1 MIFTRRSLL
10 QLLGAAGLGG
20 RAGLSPAFAQE
31 RRFRHGS
38 TLIEP
43 LKYPEGF
50 TQLAYVNRDAPKG
63 GRVRLAL
70 LGSFDSINPFTLKG
84 DSVSTGVN
92 ELLMEQPLDEPSAE
106 YGLIAESFWFP
117 DDYSQVVFR
126 LRPEARFQDG
136 KPITPEDVIFSLD
149 SQKANSTSAAAYYK
163 DISKAEQT
171 GEREVT
177 FLFSVKGNR
186 ELPNITGQLPVI
198 PKHWWL
204 GKDASGRNRDVA
216 ETTLEPILG
225 SGPYEIAAVKPG
237 QSYVLRRVADYWGK
251 DLPIKSGVDNFDEV
265 EVQFYQD
272 RNVLLEAFKGDQFD
286 IQLESSSK
294 QWATGYDFPAAR
306 DGRVKREELPRKG
319 VQGMQS
325 WAPNIRRAKF
335 QDMRVRQA
343 LNLAFDF
350 EWSNA
355 NLFYGLYTRSR
366 SFFNQ
371 SEFEATGLP
380 TAEELALLEPLRD
393 KVPPEVFTAGFKNPV
408 NDTPQARRKNL
419 REAQKLFAD
428 AGWKAVQQGQK
439 QVLKNDKGETFAID
453 IVLDSQ
459 AFERIALPYKEQLEL
474 LGVSVSVRTVDAAQY
489 ERIQEAYDY
498 DMIVASWG
506 QSLSPGNEQR
516 DFFGSEFAD
525 KKQSRNYV
533 GIKNPAVD
541 ELITRIILAPDRKA
555 LVAAARAMDRV
566 LMWNHYVVPMWFKA
580 TDWIA
585 YWSRVRHPEN
595 MPGYSPGYPDIWW
608 FDAEA
613 AAKLKKT

>member
-1 MIFTRRSLL
+1 MIFTRRMLL
-10 QLLGAAGLGG
+10 QLFGAAGLGG
-20 RAGLSPAFAQE
+20 RGFGGSAFAQE
-31 RRFRHGS
+31 RQFRHGS

-50 TQLAYVNRDAPKG
+50 TQFAYVNKDAPKG
-63 GRVRLAL
+63 GRVRLAT
-70 LGSFDSINPFTLKG
+70 LGSFDSVNPFTLKG
-84 DSVSTGVN
+84 DSISTGVN

-106 YGLIAESFWFP
+106 YGLIAESFWYPEDF
-117 DDYSQVVFR
+117 SQAVFR
-126 LRPEARFQDG
+126 LRPEARFHDG
-136 KPITPEDVIFSLD
+136 KPIMPEDVIFSLD
-149 SQKANSTSAAAYYK
+149 SQKANSTTAAAYYK

-177 FLFSVKGNR
+177 FHFSVKGNR
-186 ELPNITGQLPVI
+186 ELPNITGQLAVI
-198 PKHWWL
+198 PKHWWE
-204 GKDASGRNRDVA
+204 GKDAAGRQRNVA
-216 ETTLEPILG
+216 ETTLEPVLG
-225 SGPYEIAAVKPG
+225 SGPYEIASIKPG

-251 DLPIKSGVDNFDEV
+251 DLALNVGQHNFDEV
-265 EVQFYQD
+265 ELQFYQD

-286 IQLESSSK
+286 IHFESASK
-294 QWATGYDFPAAR
+294 QWATGYDFPAAK
-306 DGRVKREELPRKG
+306 DGRVIREELPRKG
-319 VQGMQS
+319 VHGMQC

-350 EWSNA
+350 EWSNV
-355 NLFYGLYTRSR
+355 NLFYGLYDRSR

-380 TAEELALLEPLRD
+380 TAEELELLEPLRD
-393 KVPPEVFTAGFKNPV
+393 KIPPEVFTTEFKNPV

-419 REAQKLFAD
+419 REAQRLLAE
-428 AGWKAVQQGQK
+428 AGWKGIQQGQK
-439 QVLKNDKGETFAID
+439 QVLKNDKGEIFSID
-453 IVLDSQ
+453 FVLDSV

-489 ERIQEAYDY
+489 ERVQESFDY

-516 DFFGSEFAD
+516 YFFGSEFAD
-525 KKQSRNYV
+525 KKQSQNYV
-533 GIKNPAVD
+533 GIRNPAID
-541 ELITRIILAPDRKA
+541 ELIGKIILAPDRKT
-555 LVAAARAMDRV
+555 LVAACRAMDRV

>member
-1 MIFTRRSLL
+1 MIFTRRMLL
-10 QLLGAAGLGG
+10 QLLGVAGLGG
-20 RAGLSPAFAQE
+20 RGFTVPAFAQE
-31 RRFRHGS
+31 RQFRHGG

-50 TQLAYVNRDAPKG
+50 TQFAYVNKDAPKG
-63 GRVRLAL
+63 GRIRLAT
-70 LGSFDSINPFTLKG
+70 LGSFDSINSFTLKG
-84 DSVSTGVN
+84 DSASTGVN

-106 YGLIAESFWFP
+106 YGLIAESFWYPEDF
-117 DDYSQVVFR
+117 SQVLFR
-126 LRPEARFQDG
+126 LRPEARFHDG

-149 SQKANSTSAAAYYK
+149 SLKANSTMYAGYYK

-186 ELPNITGQLPVI
+186 ELPSISGQLPVI

-204 GKDASGRNRDVA
+204 GKDAAGRQRNVA
-216 ETTLEPILG
+216 ETTLEPVLG
-225 SGPYEIAAVKPG
+225 SGPYEIASIKPG

-251 DLPIKSGVDNFDEV
+251 DLALNVGQHNFDEV
-265 EVQFYQD
+265 ELQFYQD

-286 IQLESSSK
+286 IQFESSSK
-294 QWATGYDFPAAR
+294 QWATAYDFPAVK
-306 DGRVKREELPRKG
+306 DGRVIREDMPRKG
-319 VQGMQS
+319 VQGMQC

-335 QDMRVRQA
+335 QDVRVRQA

-350 EWSNA
+350 EWSNT
-355 NLFYGLYTRSR
+355 NLFYGLYERSR
-366 SFFNQ
+366 SYFNN
-371 SEFEATGLP
+371 SEFEAKGLP
-380 TAEELALLEPLRD
+380 DADELALLEPLRD
-393 KVPPEVFTAGFKNPV
+393 KVPAEVFTAEFKNPV

-419 REAQKLFAD
+419 REAQRLLAE
-428 AGWKAVQQGQK
+428 AGWKGVQLGQK
-439 QVLKNDKGETFAID
+439 QVLKNDKGETLSID
-453 IVLDSQ
+453 FVLDSQ

-516 DFFGSEFAD
+516 NFFGSDFAD
-525 KKQSRNYV
+525 KKQSQNYV
-533 GIKNPAVD
+533 GIKNPAID
-541 ELITRIILAPDRKA
+541 ELIGKIILATDRKT
-555 LVAAARAMDRV
+555 LVAACRAMDRV

>member
-20 RAGLSPAFAQE
+20 RAGLAPAFAQE
-31 RRFRHGS
+31 RRFRHGA

-50 TQLAYVNRDAPKG
+50 AQLAYVNRDAPKG
-63 GRVRLAL
+63 GRVRLAV

-106 YGLIAESFWFP
+106 YGLIAEGFWYP

-126 LRPEARFQDG
+126 LRPEARFHDG
-136 KPITPEDVIFSLD
+136 KAITPEDVVFSLD
-149 SQKANSTSAAAYYK
+149 SQKANSTAAAAYYK
-163 DISKAEQT
+163 DISRAEQT

-204 GKDASGRNRDVA
+204 GKDASGRDRNVA

-225 SGPYEIAAVKPG
+225 SGPYEIAAIKPG
-237 QSYVLRRVADYWGK
+237 QSYVLRRVPGYWGR
-251 DLPIKSGVDNFDEV
+251 DLPINAGVHNFDEV

-319 VQGMQS
+319 VQGMQA

-366 SFFNQ
+366 SYFNQ

-380 TAEELALLEPLRD
+380 SAEELALLEPLRD
-393 KVPPEVFTAGFKNPV
+393 KVPPEVLTAEFTNPV
-408 NDTPQARRKNL
+408 NDTPQARRGNL

-428 AGWKAVQQGQK
+428 AGWKAERQGQK
-439 QVLKNDKGETFAID
+439 QVLKNDRGEALSID

-489 ERIQEAYDY
+489 ERIQESHDY

-525 KKQSRNYV
+525 ARQSRNYV

-541 ELITRIILAPDRKA
+541 ELIAKIILAPDRKA
-555 LVAAARAMDRV
+555 LVAACRALDRV

>member
-1 MIFTRRSLL
+1 MIFTRRMLL
-10 QLLGAAGLGG
+10 QLLGAASLGG
-20 RAGLSPAFAQE
+20 PGFGTAAFAQE
-31 RRFRHGS
+31 RQFRHGS

-50 TQLAYVNRDAPKG
+50 TQFAYVNKDAPKG
-63 GRVRLAL
+63 GRVRLAT

-106 YGLIAESFWFP
+106 YGLIAESFWYPEDF
-117 DDYSQVVFR
+117 SQAVFR
-126 LRPEARFQDG
+126 LRPEARFHDG

-149 SQKANSTSAAAYYK
+149 SQKANSTTAAAYYK

-177 FLFSVKGNR
+177 FVFSVKGNR
-186 ELPNITGQLPVI
+186 ELPNITGQLAII
-198 PKHWWL
+198 PKHWWQ
-204 GKDASGRNRDVA
+204 GKDATGRDRNVA
-216 ETTLEPILG
+216 ETTLEPVLG
-225 SGPYEIAAVKPG
+225 SGPYEIASIKPG
-237 QSYVLRRVADYWGK
+237 QSYLLRRVADYWGK
-251 DLPIKSGVDNFDEV
+251 DLAINVGQHNFDEV

-286 IQLESSSK
+286 IHFESASK

-306 DGRVKREELPRKG
+306 DGRVVREELPRKG
-319 VQGMQS
+319 VQGMQC

-335 QDMRVRQA
+335 QDVRVRQA

-355 NLFYGLYTRSR
+355 NLFYGLYDRSR

-380 TAEELALLEPLRD
+380 TPAELELLEPLRD
-393 KVPPEVFTAGFKNPV
+393 KVPAEVFTTEFKNPV

-428 AGWKAVQQGQK
+428 AGWKGEKQGQK
-439 QVLKNDKGETFAID
+439 QVLKNDKGEIFTID
-453 IVLDSQ
+453 FVLDSL

-489 ERIQEAYDY
+489 ERIQESFDY

-516 DFFGSEFAD
+516 YFFGSEFAD
-525 KKQSRNYV
+525 KKQSQNYV
-533 GIKNPAVD
+533 GIRNPAVD
-541 ELITRIILAPDRKA
+541 VLIGKIILAPDRMA
-555 LVAAARAMDRV
+555 LVAACRAMDRV
-566 LMWNHYVVPMWFKA
+566 LLWNHYVVPMWFKA

-585 YWSRVRHPEN
+585 YWSRVRHPDN
-595 MPGYSPGYPDIWW
+595 MPGHSLGYPDIWW

>member
-1 MIFTRRSLL
+1 
-10 QLLGAAGLGG
+10 
-20 RAGLSPAFAQE
+20 
-31 RRFRHGS
+31 
-38 TLIEP
+38 
-43 LKYPEGF
+43 
-50 TQLAYVNRDAPKG
+50 
-63 GRVRLAL
+63 
-70 LGSFDSINPFTLKG
+70 LGSFDSINSFTLKG
-84 DSVSTGVN
+84 DSASTGVN

-106 YGLIAESFWFP
+106 YGLIAESFWYPEDF
-117 DDYSQVVFR
+117 SQVVFR
-126 LRPEARFQDG
+126 LRPEARFHDG
-136 KPITPEDVIFSLD
+136 KQITPEDVIFSLG
-149 SQKANSTSAAAYYK
+149 SLKTNSTMYAGYYK

-186 ELPNITGQLPVI
+186 ELPSISGQLPVI
-198 PKHWWL
+198 PKHWWT
-204 GKDASGRNRDVA
+204 GKDAAGRQRNVA
-216 ETTLEPILG
+216 ETTLEPVLG
-225 SGPYEIAAVKPG
+225 SGPYEIASIKPG

-251 DLPIKSGVDNFDEV
+251 DLPLNVGQHNFDEV

-286 IQLESSSK
+286 IHFESSSK
-294 QWATGYDFPAAR
+294 QWATAYDFPAVK
-306 DGRVKREELPRKG
+306 DGRVIREDLPRKG
-319 VQGMQS
+319 VQGMQC

-335 QDMRVRQA
+335 QDARVRQA

-350 EWSNA
+350 EWSNT
-355 NLFYGLYTRSR
+355 NLFYGLYERSR
-366 SFFNQ
+366 SYFNQ

-380 TAEELALLEPLRD
+380 TPEELELLEPLRD
-393 KVPPEVFTAGFKNPV
+393 KIPPEVFTTEFKNPV

-428 AGWKAVQQGQK
+428 AGWKGEKQGQK
-439 QVLKNDKGETFAID
+439 QVLKNDKGEIFTID
-453 IVLDSQ
+453 FVLDSL

-516 DFFGSEFAD
+516 NFFGSEFAN
-525 KKQSRNYV
+525 KKQSQNYV
-533 GIKNPAVD
+533 GIKNPAID
-541 ELITRIILAPDRKA
+541 ELIGKIILATDRKT
-555 LVAAARAMDRV
+555 LVAACRAMDRV